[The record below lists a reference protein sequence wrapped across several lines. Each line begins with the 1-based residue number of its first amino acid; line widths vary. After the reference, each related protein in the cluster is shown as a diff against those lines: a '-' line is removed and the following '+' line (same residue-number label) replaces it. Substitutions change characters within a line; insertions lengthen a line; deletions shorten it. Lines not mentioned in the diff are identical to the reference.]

1 MPARKVIDQDVQ
13 NLSAAPAKG
22 KRGEKNPSNAG
33 EQKKYNSHPSRR
45 NVPEKTKKTSSWPI
59 LFWLGFIILFLGVFL
74 FNRETITDSIRIIK
88 ESVSRE
94 TIPPPVESTALTPAA
109 PPSSP
114 VNPPAISTEPAES
127 AQGQPETIPSPAS
140 RQDPVPDSPPDPAPT
155 PQTASSTPQAD
166 QPVQQLPAQPAEQ
179 PVIQNVIQTPT
190 EQPSQTQNSSS
201 PAAQTPQA
209 ELRDRSLYFI
219 HVDRGG
225 SILREK
231 VNRKIPV
238 SDSPM
243 TDAIEA
249 IISGPN
255 TEEKNKGLI
264 SLIPPNTRIL
274 SATVRGNTAY
284 ISFSEDFQYNTYGV
298 EGYAGQLR
306 QFVFTATE
314 FPNVDDVQ
322 ILIEG
327 RLVDYLGEGIWI
339 GTPLSRD
346 RL

>member
-1 MPARKVIDQDVQ
+1 MPVRKVADQDVQ
-13 NLSAAPAKG
+13 NLSASPAKG
-22 KRGEKNPSNAG
+22 KRGNKNPSNTG
-33 EQKKYNSHPSRR
+33 ERKKSSSRPSRR
-45 NVPEKTKKTSSWPI
+45 TVPEKTKKTGSWPI
-59 LFWLGFIILFLGVFL
+59 LFWLGFIILLFGIFLI
-74 FNRETITDSIRIIK
+74 NRETITNSIRIIK

-94 TIPPPVESTALTPAA
+94 TTVPSAESTVLAPALPPSAPAEEPVRSAEPAAQQQPEVSPLPATPQVIPPDTTPA
-109 PPSSP
+109 PLP
-114 VNPPAISTEPAES
+114 VSQTE
-127 AQGQPETIPSPAS
+127 
-140 RQDPVPDSPPDPAPT
+140 
-155 PQTASSTPQAD
+155 AD
-166 QPVQQLPAQPAEQ
+166 QSAAQLQAQPAEQ
-179 PVIQNVIQTPT
+179 PVIQNVIQTPA
-190 EQPSQTQNSSS
+190 EQPSRTQDNSP
-201 PAAQTPQA
+201 PAAPTTQA

-306 QFVFTATE
+306 QVVFTATE

-327 RLVDYLGEGIWI
+327 RRVDYLGEGIWI